1 METDTPVRET
11 ERILTDEEAA
21 ERAARKEAAREARRK
36 KKQRKKR
43 IKTAL
48 LIVLAVILVIVAA
61 FAGFLLYLQKC
72 GAEYDNITEC
82 VQSQPMDFTQRYTFS
97 SADKTMSVKLDKNDL
112 WWLLYQT
119 GAIEKLE
126 KMDTALADKNIRLS
140 GMGISTDNNAL
151 TANVELTCFGSVRI
165 PLSANC
171 GVSVDDT
178 DITISVNSIKLGNG
192 WGLPMGFVCGRFDIE
207 PSALNVKI
215 SRSIHPFLN
224 DLTQLTVAD
233 GCVVIT
239 MNATDKLFAEALANA
254 DQVKELSKFG
264 IESPAIAAVV
274 EAASGTGDTA
284 FRTALDSFADANAYA
299 DFRTSALAL
308 GTVDAASAYMS
319 NQDYA
324 PYIQRFLPSLTLEGV
339 TSLNS
344 ELYSLSANR
353 EQLLETLTTNVNTAY
368 IKGTIGE
375 PKPAED
381 TSKDGKDSKDKKKTE
396 TAAAETA
403 ATPAGSFVSYTEGSP
418 ALTMESM
425 SGNNWASY
433 SEWITE
439 GDFRVVYLNGFPNVS
454 VQIEKAKED
463 DASEKDKKKKAEEEA
478 SASETVASPEKPIGL
493 LVRLKDGSFRLFYHE
508 AALKEGSKTD
518 VQFTIAHI
526 DLDSAAGE
534 EYMALS
540 FIPSVT
546 YTAPA
551 VTPATEA
558 APAVTPATEAATAET
573 PAEQDGAATTD
584 QAAA

>member
-72 GAEYDNITEC
+72 GTEYDNITEC
-82 VQSQPMDFTQRYTFS
+82 VQSQPMDFTQRYAFS
-97 SADKTMSVKLDKNDL
+97 SADKTMSVRLDKNDL

-126 KMDTALADKNIRLS
+126 KMDTALAGKNIRLS

-171 GVSVDDT
+171 GVSVNDT

-192 WGLPMGFVCGRFDIE
+192 WGLPMNFVCNRFDVE

-284 FRTALDSFADANAYA
+284 FHTALDSFADANAYA

-308 GTVDAASAYMS
+308 GTADAASAYMS
-319 NQDYA
+319 SQDYA

-353 EQLLETLTTNVNTAY
+353 EQLLETLATNVNTAY

-375 PKPAED
+375 PKPAEE
-381 TSKDGKDSKDKKKTE
+381 TAKDNKDSKDSKDKKKTE
-396 TAAAETA
+396 AAAAETA

-454 VQIEKAKED
+454 VQIEKAKEE
-463 DASEKDKKKKAEEEA
+463 DASNKDKKDKKKTEEEA

-558 APAVTPATEAATAET
+558 ATAET

>member
-82 VQSQPMDFTQRYTFS
+82 VQSQPMDFTQRYAFS

-126 KMDTALADKNIRLS
+126 KMDTALAGKNIRLS

-178 DITISVNSIKLGNG
+178 DITVFVKSIKLGNG
-192 WGLPMGFVCGRFDIE
+192 WGLPMNFVCNRFDVE

-254 DQVKELSKFG
+254 DQAKELSKFG

-308 GTVDAASAYMS
+308 GTADAASAYMS

-353 EQLLETLTTNVNTAY
+353 EQLLETLATNVNTAY

-381 TSKDGKDSKDKKKTE
+381 TSKDSKDKKKTE
-396 TAAAETA
+396 AAATETA

-463 DASEKDKKKKAEEEA
+463 DASEKDKKKKTEEEA

-534 EYMALS
+534 ENMALS

-546 YTAPA
+546 YT
-551 VTPATEA
+551 

>member
-82 VQSQPMDFTQRYTFS
+82 VQSQPMDFTQRYAFS

-126 KMDTALADKNIRLS
+126 KMDTALAGKNIRLS

-171 GVSVDDT
+171 GVSVNDT

-224 DLTQLTVAD
+224 DLTQLTVAN

-353 EQLLETLTTNVNTAY
+353 EQLLEALATNVNTAY

-375 PKPAED
+375 PKPAEE
-381 TSKDGKDSKDKKKTE
+381 TAKDSKDKKKTE
-396 TAAAETA
+396 AAAAETA

-454 VQIEKAKED
+454 VQIEKAKEAD
-463 DASEKDKKKKAEEEA
+463 TSKKDSKDKKKAEEEA
-478 SASETVASPEKPIGL
+478 AAPEMVASPEKPIGL

-558 APAVTPATEAATAET
+558 ATAET
-573 PAEQDGAATTD
+573 PAEQDGATTTD

>member
-72 GAEYDNITEC
+72 GTEYDNITEC
-82 VQSQPMDFTQRYTFS
+82 VQSQPMDFTQRYAFS
-97 SADKTMSVKLDKNDL
+97 SADKTMSVRLDKNDL

-140 GMGISTDNNAL
+140 GMGISADNNAL

-165 PLSANC
+165 PLSADC

-178 DITISVNSIKLGNG
+178 DITVFVKSIKLGNG
-192 WGLPMGFVCGRFDIE
+192 WGLPMNFVCNRFDVE

-224 DLTQLTVAD
+224 DLTQFTIAD

-239 MNATDKLFAEALANA
+239 MNATDKMFAEALANA

-353 EQLLETLTTNVNTAY
+353 EQLLETLATNVNTAY
-368 IKGTIGE
+368 VKGTIGE
-375 PKPAED
+375 PKPAEE
-381 TSKDGKDSKDKKKTE
+381 TAKDSKDKKKTE
-396 TAAAETA
+396 DTAAEA
-403 ATPAGSFVSYTEGSP
+403 AAAPAGSFVSYTEGSP

-463 DASEKDKKKKAEEEA
+463 DASDKDKKKKTEEEA
-478 SASETVASPEKPIGL
+478 SAPETVASPEKPIGL

-526 DLDSAAGE
+526 DLNSATGE

-540 FIPSVT
+540 FIPSVA
-546 YTAPA
+546 Y
-551 VTPATEA
+551 A
-558 APAVTPATEAATAET
+558 APAEAPVVEAPAGQDDASVSDQTAA
-573 PAEQDGAATTD
+573 
-584 QAAA
+584 

>member
-82 VQSQPMDFTQRYTFS
+82 VQSQPMDFTQRYAFS
-97 SADKTMSVKLDKNDL
+97 SADKTMSVRLDKNDL

-126 KMDTALADKNIRLS
+126 KMDTALAGKNIRLS

-192 WGLPMGFVCGRFDIE
+192 WGLPMNFVCNRFDVE

-254 DQVKELSKFG
+254 DQAKELSKFG

-308 GTVDAASAYMS
+308 GTVDADSAYMS

-353 EQLLETLTTNVNTAY
+353 EQLLETLATNVNTAY

-381 TSKDGKDSKDKKKTE
+381 TSKDSKDKKKTE
-396 TAAAETA
+396 AAATETA

-463 DASEKDKKKKAEEEA
+463 DASEKDKKKKTEEEA

-558 APAVTPATEAATAET
+558 ATAET

>member
-72 GAEYDNITEC
+72 GTEYDNITEC
-82 VQSQPMDFTQRYTFS
+82 VQSQPMDFTQRYAFS
-97 SADKTMSVKLDKNDL
+97 SADKTMSVRLDKNDL

-140 GMGISTDNNAL
+140 GMGISADNNAL

-165 PLSANC
+165 PLSADC

-178 DITISVNSIKLGNG
+178 DITVFVKSIKLGNG
-192 WGLPMGFVCGRFDIE
+192 WGLPMNFVCNRFDVE

-224 DLTQLTVAD
+224 DLTQFTIAD

-274 EAASGTGDTA
+274 EAASGTGDSA

-353 EQLLETLTTNVNTAY
+353 EQLLETLATNVNTAY
-368 IKGTIGE
+368 VKGTIGE
-375 PKPAED
+375 PKPAEE
-381 TSKDGKDSKDKKKTE
+381 TAKDSKDKKKTE
-396 TAAAETA
+396 DTAAEA
-403 ATPAGSFVSYTEGSP
+403 AAAPAGSFVSYTEGSP

-463 DASEKDKKKKAEEEA
+463 DASEKDKKKKTEEEA

-526 DLDSAAGE
+526 DLNSATGE

-540 FIPSVT
+540 FIPSVA
-546 YTAPA
+546 Y
-551 VTPATEA
+551 A
-558 APAVTPATEAATAET
+558 APAEAPVVEAPAGQDDASVSDQTAA
-573 PAEQDGAATTD
+573 
-584 QAAA
+584 

>member
-72 GAEYDNITEC
+72 GTEYDNITEC
-82 VQSQPMDFTQRYTFS
+82 VQSQPMDFTQRYAFS
-97 SADKTMSVKLDKNDL
+97 SADKTMSVRLDKNDL

-140 GMGISTDNNAL
+140 GMGISADNNAL

-165 PLSANC
+165 PLSADC

-178 DITISVNSIKLGNG
+178 DITVFVKSIKLGNG
-192 WGLPMGFVCGRFDIE
+192 WGLPMNFVCNRFDVE

-224 DLTQLTVAD
+224 DLTQFTIAD

-274 EAASGTGDTA
+274 EAASGTGDSA

-353 EQLLETLTTNVNTAY
+353 EQLLETLATNVNTAY
-368 IKGTIGE
+368 VKGTIGE
-375 PKPAED
+375 PKPAEE
-381 TSKDGKDSKDKKKTE
+381 TAKDSKDKKKTE
-396 TAAAETA
+396 DTAAEA
-403 ATPAGSFVSYTEGSP
+403 AAAPAGSFVSYTEGSP

-463 DASEKDKKKKAEEEA
+463 DASDKDKKKKTEEEA
-478 SASETVASPEKPIGL
+478 SAPETVASPEKPIGL

-526 DLDSAAGE
+526 DLNSATGE

-540 FIPSVT
+540 FIPSVA
-546 YTAPA
+546 Y
-551 VTPATEA
+551 A
-558 APAVTPATEAATAET
+558 APAEAPVVEAPAGQDDASVSDQTAA
-573 PAEQDGAATTD
+573 
-584 QAAA
+584 

>member
-126 KMDTALADKNIRLS
+126 KMDTALAGKNIRLS

-224 DLTQLTVAD
+224 DLTQLTVAN

-353 EQLLETLTTNVNTAY
+353 EQLLETLATNVNTAY

-381 TSKDGKDSKDKKKTE
+381 TSKDSKDKKKTE
-396 TAAAETA
+396 AAATETA

-463 DASEKDKKKKAEEEA
+463 DASEKDKKKKTEEEA

-558 APAVTPATEAATAET
+558 ATAET

>member
-72 GAEYDNITEC
+72 GTEYDNITEC
-82 VQSQPMDFTQRYTFS
+82 VQSQPMDFTQRYAFS
-97 SADKTMSVKLDKNDL
+97 SADKTMSVRLDKNDL

-140 GMGISTDNNAL
+140 GMGISADNNAL

-165 PLSANC
+165 PLSADC

-178 DITISVNSIKLGNG
+178 DITVFVKSIKLGNG
-192 WGLPMGFVCGRFDIE
+192 WGLPMNFVCNRFDVE

-224 DLTQLTVAD
+224 DLTQFTIAD

-274 EAASGTGDTA
+274 EAASGTGDSA

-353 EQLLETLTTNVNTAY
+353 EQLLETLATNVNTAY
-368 IKGTIGE
+368 VKGTIGE
-375 PKPAED
+375 PKPAEE
-381 TSKDGKDSKDKKKTE
+381 TAKDSKDKKKTE
-396 TAAAETA
+396 DTAAEA
-403 ATPAGSFVSYTEGSP
+403 AAAPAGSFVSYTEGSP

-463 DASEKDKKKKAEEEA
+463 DASDKDKKKKTEEEA
-478 SASETVASPEKPIGL
+478 SAPETVASPEKPIGL

-518 VQFTIAHI
+518 VQFTVAHI
-526 DLDSAAGE
+526 DLNSATGE

-540 FIPSVT
+540 FIPSVA
-546 YTAPA
+546 Y
-551 VTPATEA
+551 A
-558 APAVTPATEAATAET
+558 APAEAPVVEAPAG
-573 PAEQDGAATTD
+573 QDDASVSD
-584 QAAA
+584 QTVA

>member
-72 GAEYDNITEC
+72 GTEYDNITEC
-82 VQSQPMDFTQRYTFS
+82 VQSQPMDFTQRYAFS

-126 KMDTALADKNIRLS
+126 KMDTALAGKNIRLS

-192 WGLPMGFVCGRFDIE
+192 WGLPMNFVCNRFDVE

-224 DLTQLTVAD
+224 DLTQLTVTD

-353 EQLLETLTTNVNTAY
+353 EQLLETLATNVNTAY

-381 TSKDGKDSKDKKKTE
+381 TSKDSKDKKKTE
-396 TAAAETA
+396 AAATETA

-454 VQIEKAKED
+454 VQVEKAKEE
-463 DASEKDKKKKAEEEA
+463 DASSKDKKDKKKAEEEA

-493 LVRLKDGSFRLFYHE
+493 LVRLKDGSFRLFYHA

-558 APAVTPATEAATAET
+558 ATAET

>member
-72 GAEYDNITEC
+72 GTEYDNITEC
-82 VQSQPMDFTQRYTFS
+82 VQSQPMDFTQRYAFS
-97 SADKTMSVKLDKNDL
+97 SADKTMSVRLDKNDL

-126 KMDTALADKNIRLS
+126 KMDTALAGKNIRLS

-192 WGLPMGFVCGRFDIE
+192 WGLPMNFVCNRFDVE

-308 GTVDAASAYMS
+308 GTVDADSAYMS

-353 EQLLETLTTNVNTAY
+353 EQLLETLATNVNTAY

-381 TSKDGKDSKDKKKTE
+381 TSKDSKDKKKTE

-463 DASEKDKKKKAEEEA
+463 DASEKDKKKKTEEEA

-558 APAVTPATEAATAET
+558 ATAET

>member
-72 GAEYDNITEC
+72 GTEYDNITEC
-82 VQSQPMDFTQRYTFS
+82 VQSQPMDFTQRYAFS
-97 SADKTMSVKLDKNDL
+97 SADKTMSVRLDKNDL

-126 KMDTALADKNIRLS
+126 KMDTALAGKNIRLS

-192 WGLPMGFVCGRFDIE
+192 WGLPMNFVCGRFDIE

-224 DLTQLTVAD
+224 DLTQLTVAN

-308 GTVDAASAYMS
+308 GTADAASAYMS

-353 EQLLETLTTNVNTAY
+353 EQLLETLATNVNTAY

-375 PKPAED
+375 PKPAEE
-381 TSKDGKDSKDKKKTE
+381 TAKDNKDSKDSKDKKKTE
-396 TAAAETA
+396 AAAAETA

-463 DASEKDKKKKAEEEA
+463 DASEKDKKKKTEEEA

-558 APAVTPATEAATAET
+558 ATAET

>member
-72 GAEYDNITEC
+72 GTEYDNITEC
-82 VQSQPMDFTQRYTFS
+82 VQSQPMDFTQRYAFS
-97 SADKTMSVKLDKNDL
+97 SADKTMSVRLDKNDL

-140 GMGISTDNNAL
+140 GMGISADNNAL

-165 PLSANC
+165 PLSADC

-178 DITISVNSIKLGNG
+178 DITVFVKSIKLGNG
-192 WGLPMGFVCGRFDIE
+192 WGLPMNFVCNRFDVE

-224 DLTQLTVAD
+224 DLTQFTIAD

-284 FRTALDSFADANAYA
+284 FRTTLDSFADANAYA

-319 NQDYA
+319 SQDYA

-339 TSLNS
+339 TGLNS

-353 EQLLETLTTNVNTAY
+353 EQLLETLATNVNTAY

-375 PKPAED
+375 PKPAEE
-381 TSKDGKDSKDKKKTE
+381 TAKDSKDKKKTE
-396 TAAAETA
+396 DTAAEA
-403 ATPAGSFVSYTEGSP
+403 AAAPAGSFVSYTEGSP

-463 DASEKDKKKKAEEEA
+463 DASDKDKKKKTEEEA
-478 SASETVASPEKPIGL
+478 SAPETVASPEKPIGL

-526 DLDSAAGE
+526 DLNSATGE

-540 FIPSVT
+540 FIPSVA
-546 YTAPA
+546 Y
-551 VTPATEA
+551 A
-558 APAVTPATEAATAET
+558 APAEAPVVEAPAGQDDTSVSDQTAA
-573 PAEQDGAATTD
+573 
-584 QAAA
+584 

>member
-72 GAEYDNITEC
+72 GTEYDNITEC
-82 VQSQPMDFTQRYTFS
+82 VQSQPMDFTQRYAFS
-97 SADKTMSVKLDKNDL
+97 SADKTMSVRLDKNDL

-126 KMDTALADKNIRLS
+126 KMDTALAGKNIRLS

-171 GVSVDDT
+171 GVSVNDT

-353 EQLLETLTTNVNTAY
+353 EQLLETLATNVNTAY

-381 TSKDGKDSKDKKKTE
+381 TSKDSKDKKKTE
-396 TAAAETA
+396 AAATETA

-454 VQIEKAKED
+454 VQIEKAKEAD
-463 DASEKDKKKKAEEEA
+463 TSKKDSKDKKKAEEEA
-478 SASETVASPEKPIGL
+478 AAPEMVASPEKPIGL

-558 APAVTPATEAATAET
+558 ATAET

>member
-72 GAEYDNITEC
+72 GTEYDNITEC
-82 VQSQPMDFTQRYTFS
+82 VQSQPMDFTQRYAFS
-97 SADKTMSVKLDKNDL
+97 SADKTMSVRLDKNDL

-140 GMGISTDNNAL
+140 GMGISADNNAL

-165 PLSANC
+165 PLSADC

-178 DITISVNSIKLGNG
+178 DITVFVKSIKLGNG
-192 WGLPMGFVCGRFDIE
+192 WGLPMNFVCNRFDVE

-224 DLTQLTVAD
+224 DLTQFTIAD
-233 GCVVIT
+233 GCVIIT

-353 EQLLETLTTNVNTAY
+353 EQLLETLATNVNTAY
-368 IKGTIGE
+368 VKGTIGE
-375 PKPAED
+375 PKPAEE
-381 TSKDGKDSKDKKKTE
+381 TAKDSKDKKKTE
-396 TAAAETA
+396 DTAAEA
-403 ATPAGSFVSYTEGSP
+403 AAAPAGSFVSYTEGSP

-463 DASEKDKKKKAEEEA
+463 DASDKDKKKKTEEEA
-478 SASETVASPEKPIGL
+478 SAPETVASPEKPIGL

-518 VQFTIAHI
+518 VQFTVAHI
-526 DLDSAAGE
+526 DLNSATGE

-540 FIPSVT
+540 FIPSVA
-546 YTAPA
+546 Y
-551 VTPATEA
+551 A
-558 APAVTPATEAATAET
+558 APAEAPVVEAPAGQDDASVSDQTAA
-573 PAEQDGAATTD
+573 
-584 QAAA
+584 

>member
-72 GAEYDNITEC
+72 GTEYDNITEC
-82 VQSQPMDFTQRYTFS
+82 VQSQPMDFTQRYAFS

-353 EQLLETLTTNVNTAY
+353 EQLLETLATNVNTAY

-375 PKPAED
+375 PKPAEE
-381 TSKDGKDSKDKKKTE
+381 TAKDNKDSKDSKDKKKTE
-396 TAAAETA
+396 AAAAETA

-454 VQIEKAKED
+454 VQIEKAKEAD
-463 DASEKDKKKKAEEEA
+463 TSKKDSKDKKKAEEEA
-478 SASETVASPEKPIGL
+478 AAPEMVASPEKPIGL

-558 APAVTPATEAATAET
+558 ATAET

>member
-72 GAEYDNITEC
+72 GTEYDNITEC

-126 KMDTALADKNIRLS
+126 KMDTALAGKNIRLS

-308 GTVDAASAYMS
+308 GTVDADSAYMS

-353 EQLLETLTTNVNTAY
+353 EQLLETLATNVNTAY

-381 TSKDGKDSKDKKKTE
+381 TSKDSKDKKKTE
-396 TAAAETA
+396 AAATETA

-463 DASEKDKKKKAEEEA
+463 DASEKDKKKKTEEEA

-558 APAVTPATEAATAET
+558 ATAET

>member
-72 GAEYDNITEC
+72 GTEYDNITEC
-82 VQSQPMDFTQRYTFS
+82 VQSQPMDFTQRYAFS
-97 SADKTMSVKLDKNDL
+97 SADKTMSVRLDKNDL

-140 GMGISTDNNAL
+140 GMGISADNNAL

-165 PLSANC
+165 PLSADC

-178 DITISVNSIKLGNG
+178 DITVFVKSIKLGNG
-192 WGLPMGFVCGRFDIE
+192 WGLPMNFVCNRFDVE

-224 DLTQLTVAD
+224 DLTQFTIAD

-274 EAASGTGDTA
+274 EAASGTGDAA
-284 FRTALDSFADANAYA
+284 FRTTLDSFADANAYA

-353 EQLLETLTTNVNTAY
+353 EQLLETLATNVNTAY

-375 PKPAED
+375 PKPAEE
-381 TSKDGKDSKDKKKTE
+381 TAKDSKDKKKTE
-396 TAAAETA
+396 DTAAEA
-403 ATPAGSFVSYTEGSP
+403 AAAPAGSFVSYTEGSP

-454 VQIEKAKED
+454 VQIEKAKEE
-463 DASEKDKKKKAEEEA
+463 DASDKDKKKKTEEEA
-478 SASETVASPEKPIGL
+478 SAPETVASPEKPIGL

-518 VQFTIAHI
+518 VQFTVAHI
-526 DLDSAAGE
+526 DLNSATGE

-540 FIPSVT
+540 FIPSVA
-546 YTAPA
+546 Y
-551 VTPATEA
+551 A
-558 APAVTPATEAATAET
+558 APAEAPVVEAPAGQDDASVSDQTAA
-573 PAEQDGAATTD
+573 
-584 QAAA
+584 

>member
-126 KMDTALADKNIRLS
+126 KMDTALAGKNICLS

-224 DLTQLTVAD
+224 DLTQLTVAN

-353 EQLLETLTTNVNTAY
+353 EQLLETLATNVNTAY

-381 TSKDGKDSKDKKKTE
+381 TSKDSKDKKKTE
-396 TAAAETA
+396 AAATETA

-439 GDFRVVYLNGFPNVS
+439 GDFRVVYLTGFPNVS
-454 VQIEKAKED
+454 VQVEKAKEE
-463 DASEKDKKKKAEEEA
+463 DASNKDKKDKKKTEEEA

-558 APAVTPATEAATAET
+558 ATAET

>member
-72 GAEYDNITEC
+72 GTEYDNITEC
-82 VQSQPMDFTQRYTFS
+82 VQSQPMDFTQRYAFS
-97 SADKTMSVKLDKNDL
+97 SADKTMSVRLDKNDL

-140 GMGISTDNNAL
+140 GMGISADNNAL

-165 PLSANC
+165 PLSADC

-178 DITISVNSIKLGNG
+178 DITVFVKSIKLGNG
-192 WGLPMGFVCGRFDIE
+192 WGLPMNFVCNRFDVE

-224 DLTQLTVAD
+224 DLTQFTIAD

-274 EAASGTGDTA
+274 EAASGTGDAA
-284 FRTALDSFADANAYA
+284 FRTALDAFADANVYA

-353 EQLLETLTTNVNTAY
+353 EQLLETLATNVNTAY
-368 IKGTIGE
+368 VKGTIGE
-375 PKPAED
+375 PKPAEE
-381 TSKDGKDSKDKKKTE
+381 TAKDSKDKKKTE
-396 TAAAETA
+396 DTAAEA
-403 ATPAGSFVSYTEGSP
+403 AAAPAGSFVSYTEGSP

-463 DASEKDKKKKAEEEA
+463 DASEKDKKKKTEEEA

-508 AALKEGSKTD
+508 ATLKEGSKTD

-526 DLDSAAGE
+526 DLNSATGE

-540 FIPSVT
+540 FIPSVA
-546 YTAPA
+546 Y
-551 VTPATEA
+551 A
-558 APAVTPATEAATAET
+558 APAEAPVVEAPAGQDDASVSDQTAA
-573 PAEQDGAATTD
+573 
-584 QAAA
+584 

>member
-126 KMDTALADKNIRLS
+126 KMDTALAGKNIRLS

-192 WGLPMGFVCGRFDIE
+192 WGLPMNFVCGRFDIE

-308 GTVDAASAYMS
+308 GTADAASTYMS

-344 ELYSLSANR
+344 ELYNLSANR
-353 EQLLETLTTNVNTAY
+353 EQLLETLATNVNTAY

-375 PKPAED
+375 PKPAEE
-381 TSKDGKDSKDKKKTE
+381 TAKDGKDSKDKKKT
-396 TAAAETA
+396 ETA

-454 VQIEKAKED
+454 VQVEKAKEE
-463 DASEKDKKKKAEEEA
+463 DASNKDKKDKKKAEEEA

-534 EYMALS
+534 ENMALS

>member
-82 VQSQPMDFTQRYTFS
+82 VQSQPMDFTQRYAFS
-97 SADKTMSVKLDKNDL
+97 SADKTMSVRLDKNDL

-126 KMDTALADKNIRLS
+126 KMDTALAGKNIRLS

-171 GVSVDDT
+171 GVSVNDT

-192 WGLPMGFVCGRFDIE
+192 WGLPMNFVCNRFDVE

-284 FRTALDSFADANAYA
+284 FHTALDSFADANAYA

-353 EQLLETLTTNVNTAY
+353 EQLLEALATNVNTAY

-381 TSKDGKDSKDKKKTE
+381 TSKDGKDSKDKKK
-396 TAAAETA
+396 
-403 ATPAGSFVSYTEGSP
+403 
-418 ALTMESM
+418 
-425 SGNNWASY
+425 
-433 SEWITE
+433 
-439 GDFRVVYLNGFPNVS
+439 
-454 VQIEKAKED
+454 
-463 DASEKDKKKKAEEEA
+463 AEEEA
-478 SASETVASPEKPIGL
+478 AAPEMVASPEKPIGL

-558 APAVTPATEAATAET
+558 ATAET

>member
-72 GAEYDNITEC
+72 GTEYDNITEC
-82 VQSQPMDFTQRYTFS
+82 VQSQPMDFTQRYAFS
-97 SADKTMSVKLDKNDL
+97 SADKTMSVRLDKNDL

-140 GMGISTDNNAL
+140 GMGISADNNAL

-165 PLSANC
+165 PLSADC

-178 DITISVNSIKLGNG
+178 DITVFVKSIKLGNG
-192 WGLPMGFVCGRFDIE
+192 WGLPMNFVCNRFDVE

-224 DLTQLTVAD
+224 DLTQFTIAD

-274 EAASGTGDTA
+274 EAASGTGDAA
-284 FRTALDSFADANAYA
+284 FRTVLDSFADANAYA

-353 EQLLETLTTNVNTAY
+353 EQLLETLATNVNTAY
-368 IKGTIGE
+368 VKGTIGE
-375 PKPAED
+375 PKPAEE
-381 TSKDGKDSKDKKKTE
+381 TAKDSKDKKKTE
-396 TAAAETA
+396 DTAAEA
-403 ATPAGSFVSYTEGSP
+403 AAAPAGSFVSYTEGSP

-463 DASEKDKKKKAEEEA
+463 DASDKDKKKKTEEEA
-478 SASETVASPEKPIGL
+478 SAPETVASPEKPIGL

-526 DLDSAAGE
+526 DLNSATGE

-540 FIPSVT
+540 FIPSVA
-546 YTAPA
+546 Y
-551 VTPATEA
+551 A
-558 APAVTPATEAATAET
+558 APAEAPVVEAPAGQDDASVSDQTAA
-573 PAEQDGAATTD
+573 
-584 QAAA
+584 

>member
-72 GAEYDNITEC
+72 GTEYDNITEC
-82 VQSQPMDFTQRYTFS
+82 VQSQPMDFTQRYAFS
-97 SADKTMSVKLDKNDL
+97 SADKTMSVRLDKNDL

-140 GMGISTDNNAL
+140 GMGISADNNAL

-165 PLSANC
+165 PLSADC

-178 DITISVNSIKLGNG
+178 DITVFVKSIKLGNG
-192 WGLPMGFVCGRFDIE
+192 WGLPMNFVCNRFDVE

-224 DLTQLTVAD
+224 DLTQFTIAD

-274 EAASGTGDTA
+274 EAASGTGDSA

-319 NQDYA
+319 SQDYA

-353 EQLLETLTTNVNTAY
+353 EQLLETLATNVNTAY

-375 PKPAED
+375 PKPAEE
-381 TSKDGKDSKDKKKTE
+381 TAKDSKDKKKTE
-396 TAAAETA
+396 DTAAEA
-403 ATPAGSFVSYTEGSP
+403 AAAPAGSFVSYTEGSP

-463 DASEKDKKKKAEEEA
+463 DASDKDKKKKTEEEA
-478 SASETVASPEKPIGL
+478 SAPETVASPEKPIGL

-518 VQFTIAHI
+518 VQFTVAHI
-526 DLDSAAGE
+526 DLNSATGE

-540 FIPSVT
+540 FIPSVA
-546 YTAPA
+546 Y
-551 VTPATEA
+551 A
-558 APAVTPATEAATAET
+558 APAEAPVVEAPAGQDDASVSDQTAA
-573 PAEQDGAATTD
+573 
-584 QAAA
+584 

>member
-192 WGLPMGFVCGRFDIE
+192 WGLPMNFVCNRFDVE

-224 DLTQLTVAD
+224 DLTQLTVAN

-284 FRTALDSFADANAYA
+284 FRTALDSFADANTYA

-308 GTVDAASAYMS
+308 GTADAASAYMS

-324 PYIQRFLPSLTLEGV
+324 PYIQRFLPTLTLEGV

-353 EQLLETLTTNVNTAY
+353 EQLLETLATNVNTAY

-375 PKPAED
+375 PKPAERLPR
-381 TSKDGKDSKDKKKTE
+381 TARTARIKETE
-396 TAAAETA
+396 AAAAETA

-439 GDFRVVYLNGFPNVS
+439 GDFRVVYLNSFPNVS
-454 VQIEKAKED
+454 VQIEKAKEED
-463 DASEKDKKKKAEEEA
+463 TSKKDSKDKKKAEEEA
-478 SASETVASPEKPIGL
+478 AAPEMVASPEKPIGL

-558 APAVTPATEAATAET
+558 ATAET

>member
-72 GAEYDNITEC
+72 GTEYDNITEC

-126 KMDTALADKNIRLS
+126 KMDTALAGKNIRLS

-192 WGLPMGFVCGRFDIE
+192 WGLPMGFDIE

-284 FRTALDSFADANAYA
+284 FRTALDSFADANTYA

-353 EQLLETLTTNVNTAY
+353 EQLLETLATNVNTAY

-375 PKPAED
+375 PKPAEE
-381 TSKDGKDSKDKKKTE
+381 TAKDGKDSKDKKKTE
-396 TAAAETA
+396 AAAAETA

-439 GDFRVVYLNGFPNVS
+439 GDFRVVYLNSFPNVS
-454 VQIEKAKED
+454 VQIEKAKEED
-463 DASEKDKKKKAEEEA
+463 TSKKDSKDKKKAEEEA
-478 SASETVASPEKPIGL
+478 AAPEMVASPEKPIGL

-558 APAVTPATEAATAET
+558 ATAET

>member
-72 GAEYDNITEC
+72 GTEYDNITEC
-82 VQSQPMDFTQRYTFS
+82 VQSQPMDFTQRYAFS
-97 SADKTMSVKLDKNDL
+97 SADKTMSVRLDKNDL

-140 GMGISTDNNAL
+140 GMGISADNNAL

-165 PLSANC
+165 PLSADC

-178 DITISVNSIKLGNG
+178 DITVFVKSIKLGNG
-192 WGLPMGFVCGRFDIE
+192 WGLPMNFVCNRFDVE

-224 DLTQLTVAD
+224 DLTQFTIAD

-353 EQLLETLTTNVNTAY
+353 EQLLETLATNVNTAY
-368 IKGTIGE
+368 VKGTIGE
-375 PKPAED
+375 PKPAEE
-381 TSKDGKDSKDKKKTE
+381 TAKDSKDKKKTE
-396 TAAAETA
+396 DTAAEA
-403 ATPAGSFVSYTEGSP
+403 AAAPAGSFVSYTEGSP

-454 VQIEKAKED
+454 VQIEKAKEE
-463 DASEKDKKKKAEEEA
+463 DASDKDKKKKTEEEA
-478 SASETVASPEKPIGL
+478 SAPETVASPEKPIGL

-526 DLDSAAGE
+526 DLNSATGE

-540 FIPSVT
+540 FIPSVA
-546 YTAPA
+546 Y
-551 VTPATEA
+551 A
-558 APAVTPATEAATAET
+558 APAEAPVVEAPAGQDDASVSDQTAA
-573 PAEQDGAATTD
+573 
-584 QAAA
+584 

>member
-72 GAEYDNITEC
+72 GTEYDNITEC

-126 KMDTALADKNIRLS
+126 KMDTALTGKNTRLS

-192 WGLPMGFVCGRFDIE
+192 WGLPMNFVCNRFDVE

-254 DQVKELSKFG
+254 DQAKELSKFG

-308 GTVDAASAYMS
+308 GTADAASAYMS

-353 EQLLETLTTNVNTAY
+353 EQLLETLATNVNTAY

-381 TSKDGKDSKDKKKTE
+381 TSKDSKDKKKTE
-396 TAAAETA
+396 AAATETA

-463 DASEKDKKKKAEEEA
+463 DASEKDKKKKTEEEA

-534 EYMALS
+534 ENMALS

>member
-126 KMDTALADKNIRLS
+126 KMDTALAGKNIRLS

-353 EQLLETLTTNVNTAY
+353 EQLLETLATNVNTAY

-381 TSKDGKDSKDKKKTE
+381 TSKDGKDKKKTE
-396 TAAAETA
+396 DTAAETA

-463 DASEKDKKKKAEEEA
+463 DASEKDKKKKTEEEA

-558 APAVTPATEAATAET
+558 ATAET

>member
-72 GAEYDNITEC
+72 GTEYDNITEC
-82 VQSQPMDFTQRYTFS
+82 VQSQPMDFTQRYAFS
-97 SADKTMSVKLDKNDL
+97 SADKTMSVRLDKNDL

-140 GMGISTDNNAL
+140 GMGISADNNAL

-165 PLSANC
+165 PLSADC

-178 DITISVNSIKLGNG
+178 DITVFVKSIKLGNG
-192 WGLPMGFVCGRFDIE
+192 WGLPMNFVCNRFDME

-224 DLTQLTVAD
+224 DLTQFTIAD

-353 EQLLETLTTNVNTAY
+353 EQLLETLATNVNTAY

-375 PKPAED
+375 PKPAEE
-381 TSKDGKDSKDKKKTE
+381 TAKDSKDKKKTE
-396 TAAAETA
+396 DTAAEA
-403 ATPAGSFVSYTEGSP
+403 AAAPAGSFVSYTEGSP

-463 DASEKDKKKKAEEEA
+463 DASDKDKKKKTEEEA
-478 SASETVASPEKPIGL
+478 SAPETVASPEKPIGL

-518 VQFTIAHI
+518 VQFTVAHI
-526 DLDSAAGE
+526 DLNSATGE

-540 FIPSVT
+540 FIPSVA
-546 YTAPA
+546 Y
-551 VTPATEA
+551 A
-558 APAVTPATEAATAET
+558 APAEAPVVEAPAGQDDASVSDQTAA
-573 PAEQDGAATTD
+573 
-584 QAAA
+584 

>member
-72 GAEYDNITEC
+72 GTEYDNITEC
-82 VQSQPMDFTQRYTFS
+82 VQSQPMDFTQRYAFS
-97 SADKTMSVKLDKNDL
+97 SADKTMSVRLDKNDL

-126 KMDTALADKNIRLS
+126 KMDTALAGKNIRLS

-171 GVSVDDT
+171 GVSVNDT

-192 WGLPMGFVCGRFDIE
+192 WGLPMNFVCNRFDVE

-284 FRTALDSFADANAYA
+284 FHTALDSFADANAYA

-308 GTVDAASAYMS
+308 GTADAASAYMS
-319 NQDYA
+319 SQDYA

-353 EQLLETLTTNVNTAY
+353 EQLLETLATNVNTAY

-375 PKPAED
+375 PKPAEE
-381 TSKDGKDSKDKKKTE
+381 TAKDNKDSKDSKDKKKTE
-396 TAAAETA
+396 AAAAETA

-463 DASEKDKKKKAEEEA
+463 DASEKDKKKKTEEEA

-558 APAVTPATEAATAET
+558 ATAET

>member
-72 GAEYDNITEC
+72 GTEYDNITEC
-82 VQSQPMDFTQRYTFS
+82 VQSQPMDFTQRYAFS
-97 SADKTMSVKLDKNDL
+97 SADKTMSVRLDKNDL

-126 KMDTALADKNIRLS
+126 KMDTALAGKNIRLS

-192 WGLPMGFVCGRFDIE
+192 WGLPMNFVCNRFDVE

-308 GTVDAASAYMS
+308 GTVDADSAYMS

-353 EQLLETLTTNVNTAY
+353 EQLLETLATNVNTAY

-381 TSKDGKDSKDKKKTE
+381 TSKDSKDKKKTE
-396 TAAAETA
+396 AAATETA
-403 ATPAGSFVSYTEGSP
+403 ATPAGSFVSYTKGSP

-463 DASEKDKKKKAEEEA
+463 DASEKDKKKKTEEEA

-558 APAVTPATEAATAET
+558 ATAET

>member
-72 GAEYDNITEC
+72 GTEYDNITEC
-82 VQSQPMDFTQRYTFS
+82 VQSQPMDFTQRYAFS
-97 SADKTMSVKLDKNDL
+97 SADKTMSVRLDKNDL

-126 KMDTALADKNIRLS
+126 KMDTALAGKNIRLS

-192 WGLPMGFVCGRFDIE
+192 WGLPMNFVCNRFDVE

-353 EQLLETLTTNVNTAY
+353 EQLLEALATNVNTAY

-375 PKPAED
+375 PKPAEE
-381 TSKDGKDSKDKKKTE
+381 TAKDSKDKKKTE
-396 TAAAETA
+396 AAAAETA

-454 VQIEKAKED
+454 VQIEKAKEAD
-463 DASEKDKKKKAEEEA
+463 TSKKDSKDKKKAEEEA
-478 SASETVASPEKPIGL
+478 AAPEMVASPEKPIGL

-558 APAVTPATEAATAET
+558 ATAET

>member
-72 GAEYDNITEC
+72 GTEYDNITEC
-82 VQSQPMDFTQRYTFS
+82 VQSQPMDFTQRYAFS
-97 SADKTMSVKLDKNDL
+97 SADKTMSVRLDKNDL

-126 KMDTALADKNIRLS
+126 KMDTALAGKNIRLS

-192 WGLPMGFVCGRFDIE
+192 WGLPMNFVCNRFDVE

-284 FRTALDSFADANAYA
+284 FHTALDSFADANAYA

-308 GTVDAASAYMS
+308 GTADAASAYMS
-319 NQDYA
+319 SQDYA

-353 EQLLETLTTNVNTAY
+353 EQLLETLATNVNTAY

-381 TSKDGKDSKDKKKTE
+381 TSKDSKDKKKTE
-396 TAAAETA
+396 AAATETA

-463 DASEKDKKKKAEEEA
+463 DASEKDKKKKTEEEA

-558 APAVTPATEAATAET
+558 ATAET

>member
-126 KMDTALADKNIRLS
+126 KMDTALAGKNIRLS

-224 DLTQLTVAD
+224 DLTQLTVAN

-308 GTVDAASAYMS
+308 GTVDADSAYMS

-353 EQLLETLTTNVNTAY
+353 EQLLETLATNVNTAY

-381 TSKDGKDSKDKKKTE
+381 TSKDSKDKKKTE
-396 TAAAETA
+396 AAATETA

-463 DASEKDKKKKAEEEA
+463 DASEKDKKKKTEEEA

-558 APAVTPATEAATAET
+558 ATAET

>member
-126 KMDTALADKNIRLS
+126 KMDTALAGKNIRLS

-192 WGLPMGFVCGRFDIE
+192 WGLPMNFVCNRFDVE

-308 GTVDAASAYMS
+308 GTADAASAYMS

-353 EQLLETLTTNVNTAY
+353 EQLLETLATNVNTAY

-381 TSKDGKDSKDKKKTE
+381 TSKDSKDKKKTE
-396 TAAAETA
+396 AAATETA

-463 DASEKDKKKKAEEEA
+463 DASEKDKKKKTEEEA

-526 DLDSAAGE
+526 DLDSATGE

-546 YTAPA
+546 YT
-551 VTPATEA
+551 

>member
-72 GAEYDNITEC
+72 GTEYDNITEC
-82 VQSQPMDFTQRYTFS
+82 VQSQPMDFTQRYAFS
-97 SADKTMSVKLDKNDL
+97 SADKTMSVRLDKNDL

-140 GMGISTDNNAL
+140 GMGISADNNAL

-165 PLSANC
+165 PLSADC

-178 DITISVNSIKLGNG
+178 DITVFVKSIKLGNG
-192 WGLPMGFVCGRFDIE
+192 WGLPMNFVCNRFDVE

-224 DLTQLTVAD
+224 DLTQFTIAD

-353 EQLLETLTTNVNTAY
+353 EQLLETLATNVNTAY

-375 PKPAED
+375 PKPAEE
-381 TSKDGKDSKDKKKTE
+381 TAKDSKDKKKTE
-396 TAAAETA
+396 DTAAEA
-403 ATPAGSFVSYTEGSP
+403 AAAPAGSFVSYTEGSP

-454 VQIEKAKED
+454 VQIEKAKEE
-463 DASEKDKKKKAEEEA
+463 DASDKDKKKKTEEEA
-478 SASETVASPEKPIGL
+478 SAPETVASPEKPIGL

-518 VQFTIAHI
+518 VQFTVAHI
-526 DLDSAAGE
+526 DLNSATGE

-540 FIPSVT
+540 FIPSVA
-546 YTAPA
+546 Y
-551 VTPATEA
+551 A
-558 APAVTPATEAATAET
+558 APAEAPVVEAPAGQDDASVSDQTAA
-573 PAEQDGAATTD
+573 
-584 QAAA
+584 

>member
-72 GAEYDNITEC
+72 GTEYDNITEC
-82 VQSQPMDFTQRYTFS
+82 VQSQPMDFTQRYAFS

-140 GMGISTDNNAL
+140 GMGISADNNAL

-165 PLSANC
+165 PLSADC

-178 DITISVNSIKLGNG
+178 DITVFVKSIKLGNG
-192 WGLPMGFVCGRFDIE
+192 WGLPMNFVCNRFDVE

-224 DLTQLTVAD
+224 DLTQFTIAD

-299 DFRTSALAL
+299 EFRTSALAL

-319 NQDYA
+319 SQDYA

-353 EQLLETLTTNVNTAY
+353 EQLLETLATNVNTAY

-375 PKPAED
+375 PKPAEE
-381 TSKDGKDSKDKKKTE
+381 TAKDSKDKKKTE
-396 TAAAETA
+396 DTAAEA
-403 ATPAGSFVSYTEGSP
+403 AAAPAGSFVSYTEGSP

-425 SGNNWASY
+425 SANNWASY

-463 DASEKDKKKKAEEEA
+463 DASDKDKKKKTEEEA
-478 SASETVASPEKPIGL
+478 SAPETVASPEKPIGL

-518 VQFTIAHI
+518 VQFTVAHI
-526 DLDSAAGE
+526 DLNSATGE

-540 FIPSVT
+540 FIPSVA
-546 YTAPA
+546 Y
-551 VTPATEA
+551 A
-558 APAVTPATEAATAET
+558 APAEAPVVEAPAGQDDASVSDQTAA
-573 PAEQDGAATTD
+573 
-584 QAAA
+584 